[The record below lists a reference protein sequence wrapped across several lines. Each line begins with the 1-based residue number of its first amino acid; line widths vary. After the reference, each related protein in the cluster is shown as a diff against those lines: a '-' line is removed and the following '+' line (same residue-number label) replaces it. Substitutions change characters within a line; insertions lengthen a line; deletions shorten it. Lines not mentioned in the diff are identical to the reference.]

1 MSPSNFTILFA
12 EDNPQIMR
20 LYQKA
25 FTQEGYKVLASVNA
39 AEAMAELQAEK
50 VDLLVTDLAMPEAN
64 TFDLFHL
71 MREKFPKLPVI
82 IVSGKYQDMK
92 DEFLNKGFKVTDFLQ
107 KPVEL
112 SVLKAKV
119 AQALGIEPAG
129 TQK

>member
-20 LYQKA
+20 LYQKSFA
-25 FTQEGYKVLASVNA
+25 QDGYKVLVSTNA

-71 MREKFPKLPVI
+71 LKEKFPKIPVI
-82 IVSGKYQDMK
+82 IVSGKYQDLK
-92 DEFLNKGFKVTDFLQ
+92 DDFLNKGYKVAAFIQ

-112 SVLKAKV
+112 AVLKAKV
-119 AQALGIEPAG
+119 AETLGIEPAG

>member
-20 LYQKA
+20 LYQKSFA
-25 FTQEGYKVLASVNA
+25 QDGYKVLVSTNA

-50 VDLLVTDLAMPEAN
+50 VDLLVTDLVMPEAN

-71 MREKFPKLPVI
+71 LKEKFPKIPVI
-82 IVSGKYQDMK
+82 IVSGKYQDLK
-92 DEFLNKGFKVTDFLQ
+92 DDFLNKGYKVAAFIQ

-112 SVLKAKV
+112 AVLKAKV
-119 AQALGIEPAG
+119 AETLGIEPAG

>member
-12 EDNPQIMR
+12 EDNPEIMR
-20 LYQKA
+20 LYKKS
-25 FTQEGYKVLASVNA
+25 FTQDGYQVLASTNA

-50 VDLLVTDLAMPEAN
+50 VDLLVTDLAMPAAN

-71 MREKFPKLPVI
+71 LKEKYPKLPVI
-82 IVSGKYQDMK
+82 IVSGKYPDLK
-92 DEFLNKGFKVTDFLQ
+92 ESFLDKGYKVTDFLQ
-107 KPVEL
+107 KPIEL

-119 AQALGIEPAG
+119 AKVLGIEPAG